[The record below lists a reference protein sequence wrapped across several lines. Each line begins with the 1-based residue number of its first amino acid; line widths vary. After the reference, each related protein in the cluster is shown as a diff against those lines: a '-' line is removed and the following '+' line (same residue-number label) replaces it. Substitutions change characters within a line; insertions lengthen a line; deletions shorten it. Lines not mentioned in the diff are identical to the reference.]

1 MRTPLLLRSSLLY
14 GVIPVPVLDHGR
26 YFSRNGGAFDT
37 KHFVYLFHLR
47 RLFHRDTQT
56 SSVAFVSYYYRRFA
70 EQCLPDSLH
79 AHLVLLLKKQSLLKL
94 PHHRKG
100 YVAERYMAA
109 YPGFRPMIHR
119 TDLKVALRYA
129 EALFLVSMPL
139 SAATT
144 PPLSS

>member
-1 MRTPLLLRSSLLY
+1 MDVISLGTVVRLIPSTLFIFFISDVCSIGTRKRLPLLLSL
-14 GVIPVPVLDHGR
+14 IITD
-26 YFSRNGGAFDT
+26 
-37 KHFVYLFHLR
+37 
-47 RLFHRDTQT
+47 
-56 SSVAFVSYYYRRFA
+56 VSPSNA
-70 EQCLPDSLH
+70 SLDSLH

-129 EALFLVSMPL
+129 EALFYFP
-139 SAATT
+139 
-144 PPLSS
+144 